1 MISDSEHTPPSPPH
15 NCPSVAVLP
24 RRNSTRQGIFDDERF
39 PSAFLA
45 REPLPFTLFF
55 FLRICL
61 VVVWESGL
69 SYHGDGVIWQG
80 DDAFVLIWLPNL
92 SWSSMDVDEVWKK
105 DNAVSRLSFL
115 DPFSLVDD
123 ARLLDTMT
131 S

>member
-1 MISDSEHTPPSPPH
+1 MIDLRQRTYPPPPP

-105 DNAVSRLSFL
+105 GQCSQSVVFFGPVLSSR
-115 DPFSLVDD
+115 
-123 ARLLDTMT
+123 
-131 S
+131 